1 MKNLPFIFVNL
12 LAALLLNF
20 GCKEEGQLLSGNIP
34 EEVKNERI
42 EGKWVIDSLSLPA
55 VNLPSFCKQVSEG
68 TTFEF
73 TESDSLKVYL
83 KGATE
88 ACDIY
93 HYQVQDD
100 YIQLVKG
107 NMIMLVTYRFIADNG
122 LKLQSKSFFRWQEY
136 QVNDSSVYQ
145 LLLKEGVAAYLTKLD
160 E

>member
-20 GCKEEGQLLSGNIP
+20 GCREEGQLLSGNIP

-42 EGKWVIDSLSLPA
+42 EGKWVMDSLSLPA

-136 QVNDSSVYQ
+136 QVSDSSVYQ
-145 LLLKEGVAAYLTKLD
+145 LLLKEGVAAYLIKL
-160 E
+160 EE